1 MFDHINF
8 FISFIA
14 GVVSFLSPCV
24 FPLVPSF
31 LFYLGGDASQ
41 RIQEQDGDDAH
52 HTHKRILLLRT
63 LFFVCG
69 FTVVFVVLGYIF
81 SSAGILLG
89 QLSVTINIVA
99 GSLII
104 LLGLHQL
111 FNIFRFLQFD
121 LRANALTK
129 VQGNFSALVA
139 GIAFGAGWSPCI
151 GPLLT
156 SILLLASQSATARIG
171 VVYLSLYGI
180 GLGLP
185 FILIAT
191 CIPFKKISTLF
202 KRHAQTIK
210 RVSGIMLVVIGL
222 LVLLGRWRLLN
233 TTIVY
238 FGTRLQQF
246 PMHHPAV
253 AYWGTLA
260 GYVGIASAFGYRMLV
275 LLGVKKIQK
284 NRGAAGRGVWA
295 CITDEIKKIRKT
307 RGTKSESATVVAHT
321 AKANTA
327 TTAKADT
334 VTTAKANTTTT
345 AKADTT
351 TTSTTPY
358 TPPKIKIILNAFLL
372 LSALLCLV
380 LESAMYI
387 DTITF
392 IGHWFQF
399 QGI

>member
-8 FISFIA
+8 FISFVA
-14 GVVSFLSPCV
+14 GVASFLSPCV

-31 LFYLGGDASQ
+31 LFYLGGHASQ

-52 HTHKRILLLRT
+52 MYKHILLLRT

-89 QLSVTINIVA
+89 RLSVIIDIVA

-111 FNIFRFLQFD
+111 FNLFRFLQFE
-121 LRANALTK
+121 LRANVLTK

-156 SILLLASQSATARIG
+156 SILVLASQSATARIG

-222 LVLLGRWRLLN
+222 LVLLGRWRLIN
-233 TTIVY
+233 TTIIY

-246 PMHHPAV
+246 PVQHPTI

-260 GYVGIASAFGYRMLV
+260 GYFGIASAFGYRILV
-275 LLGVKKIQK
+275 LLGVKKIWK
-284 NRGAAGRGVWA
+284 TRGAAGRGVWA
-295 CITDEIKKIRKT
+295 CITNEIKKIRKT
-307 RGTKSESATVVAHT
+307 RGAKGESATVMAHT
-321 AKANTA
+321 AKANTTI
-327 TTAKADT
+327 TTKADT
-334 VTTAKANTTTT
+334 ATTDT
-345 AKADTT
+345 A
-351 TTSTTPY
+351 PY

-387 DTITF
+387 NTITL
-392 IGHWFQF
+392 IGNWFQF